1 MHREILYG
9 CIVLGTLL
17 TDLLIAMA
25 ASQLRD
31 ENANVLLLND
41 WFFLFCKY
49 SQYYFHYKNKVAALS
64 DKVLEVNGQILKPS
78 KCIPNQVAG
87 TIGKGNRRDLN
98 IGNAAGNVNQFYMT
112 DYSLHYFTLG
122 LRNLR

>member
-41 WFFLFCKY
+41 
-49 SQYYFHYKNKVAALS
+49 
-64 DKVLEVNGQILKPS
+64 
-78 KCIPNQVAG
+78 
-87 TIGKGNRRDLN
+87 
-98 IGNAAGNVNQFYMT
+98 
-112 DYSLHYFTLG
+112 
-122 LRNLR
+122 